1 MKVVPIRLLTY
12 VAYIF
17 EILFSVKSFVRI
29 SLANNVLS
37 LMVLKINLDYLIL
50 ADLQFGHIHLVNTQ
64 MLINDLPR

>member
-1 MKVVPIRLLTY
+1 MPIRLLTD
-12 VAYIF
+12 VADIF

-37 LMVLKINLDYLIL
+37 LMVLKINLAYLIL